1 MTQVPRAGAE
11 AAVRE
16 LAPDPE
22 TLAARL
28 EEVDY
33 LAEEGLATAIDDE
46 QPSPNASLTT
56 TAAPRKSTVARTAA
70 ACPPTATTS

>member
-33 LAEEGLATAIDDE
+33 LAEEGLATAMFLSLRLP
-46 QPSPNASLTT
+46 QPLLLEGEAGVGKT
-56 TAAPRKSTVARTAA
+56 
-70 ACPPTATTS
+70 